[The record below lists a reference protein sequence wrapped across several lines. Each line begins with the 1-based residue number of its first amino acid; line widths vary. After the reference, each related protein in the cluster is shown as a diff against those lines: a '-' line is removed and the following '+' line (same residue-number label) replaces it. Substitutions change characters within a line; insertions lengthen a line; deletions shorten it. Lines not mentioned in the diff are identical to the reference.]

1 MTTEMLMTHAIS
13 RGLVLRDF
21 NVLSIGM
28 ILDYIA
34 QYDGARVHQSEGEE
48 QIKQATQVHFNAF

>member
-13 RGLVLRDF
+13 RGLTLRDF

-28 ILDYIA
+28 ILDYIT
-34 QYDGARVHQSEGEE
+34 QYDGLRGDKSKDEGILE
-48 QIKQATQVHFNAF
+48 QATQEHFNSF

>member
-13 RGLVLRDF
+13 RGLLLRDF
-21 NVLSIGM
+21 NMLSIGM

-34 QYDGARVHQSEGEE
+34 QYDALRGNRSEDEE
-48 QIKQATQVHFNAF
+48 EIKQATQEHFNNF

>member
-13 RGLVLRDF
+13 RGLLLRDF
-21 NVLSIGM
+21 NMLSIGM

-34 QYDGARVHQSEGEE
+34 QYDVLRGNKAEGEE
-48 QIKQATQVHFNAF
+48 EIKQATQEHFNNF

>member
-28 ILDYIA
+28 ILEYMTE
-34 QYDGARVHQSEGEE
+34 YDNLRGAKSEGEE
-48 QIKQATQVHFNAF
+48 EIKQATQEHFSSF